1 METIRVG
8 TFETNSSSTH
18 SIVVNGNKFYDHLE
32 QSPIKVKPAWH
43 MGFGWEF
50 ETWNK
55 IEQKLAYM
63 VRCLVC
69 YDYNENNLQDKIRPI
84 QERLHNLGIDFEL
97 PTYEEYTSGYVD
109 HEDWYQMEIE
119 DIYKDDNEL
128 LDFLLNSSSY
138 IEGGNDNGW

>member
-32 QSPIKVKPAWH
+32 QSPIKVKPDWGY
-43 MGFGWEF
+43 GFGWQF
-50 ETWNK
+50 ETWDT

-69 YDYNENNLQDKIRPI
+69 YDYNANSLQDKIRPI

-97 PTYEEYTSGYVD
+97 PTYEEYIDGYVD

-119 DIYKDDNEL
+119 NIYKDDNEL

-138 IEGGNDNGW
+138 IEGGNDNC